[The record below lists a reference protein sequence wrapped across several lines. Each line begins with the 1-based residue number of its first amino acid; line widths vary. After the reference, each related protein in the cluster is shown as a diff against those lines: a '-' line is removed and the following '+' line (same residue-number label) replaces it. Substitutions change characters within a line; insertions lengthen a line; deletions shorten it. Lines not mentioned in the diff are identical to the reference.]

1 MEGVENGKNDDL
13 EMVVVHKTNVPPA
26 QGTSIMNEVG
36 RAVKETLFPDDPF
49 RQFKNQSRGRRCILG
64 LQYVFPILEWAPRYS
79 FGLFKSDFISGIT
92 IASLAIPQG
101 ISYAKLA
108 NLPPLM
114 GLYSS
119 FVPPLVYAML
129 GTSKDIAVGT
139 VAVVS
144 LLLASVLT
152 DEVSPIHNPELYI
165 QLALTAT
172 FFAGVFQAG
181 LGIFRLGFVIDML
194 SHATIVGFMG
204 GAATVVSLQQLK
216 GFLGLQHFTTK
227 TDVVS
232 VGQSVSEQVHKWR
245 WESIV
250 FGVIFLVFLLVCRYI
265 SKKNP
270 RLFWI
275 SAAAPLTS
283 VIVGSLLVFCTH
295 ADKHGVQIVGQL
307 KKGLNPLSIDLLV
320 FHGQY
325 LKVAL
330 KAGLICGLI
339 SLTEGIA
346 SGRTFALFKNYH
358 TDGNKE
364 MIAIGMMNILGSWT
378 SCYVTTGPFSRSAVN
393 FSAGCKTVVSNI
405 VMAIAVMIT
414 LLFLTPLFHYTPMV
428 VLSAIITAAMLGL
441 IDIQAAYNLW
451 KVDKIDFLVCMA
463 AYFGVVFINVQMGL
477 VIAVSISLVRVLMH
491 VMRPHT
497 AVLGNIPGTAMYR
510 STEQYQDAIKVPGI
524 LILRIDSPIYFA
536 NANYLKDRTLR
547 WIEEEEESLAK
558 LNEDVLHYV
567 VLDMGS
573 VSTIDT
579 SGIHA
584 LEELKK
590 TLERRQLQ
598 LVLANP
604 ATPVMEKLHK
614 CKFMEVLG
622 NKWLFVTVAEAVVA
636 CDSWLHAEK
645 LHNANYSDTN
655 NQDSTTPTH
664 EVPLF

>member
-1 MEGVENGKNDDL
+1 MDGVEHGKVNDDL
-13 EMVVVHKTNVPPA
+13 QMVVVHKTDVPPA
-26 QGTSIMNEVG
+26 QGTRMINEVG
-36 RAVKETLFPDDPF
+36 KAVRETLFPDDPF
-49 RQFKNQSRGRRCILG
+49 RQFKNQSRGRKCVLG
-64 LQYVFPILEWAPRYS
+64 LQYVFPILEWAPKYS
-79 FGLFKSDFISGIT
+79 FALFKSDVISGVT

-144 LLLASVLT
+144 LLLASMLG
-152 DEVSPIHNPELYI
+152 DEVSPTANPELYL

-172 FFAGVFQAG
+172 FFAGVFQAS
-181 LGIFRLGFVIDML
+181 LGIFRLGFIIDML
-194 SHATIVGFMG
+194 SHATIVGFMA
-204 GAATVVSLQQLK
+204 GAATVVTLQQLK
-216 GFLGLQHFTTK
+216 GFLGLQHFSTK

-232 VGQSVSEQVHKWR
+232 VVQSVSQQVHKWR
-245 WESIV
+245 WETIV
-250 FGVIFLVFLLVCRYI
+250 LGAFFLVFLLVARYI
-265 SKKNP
+265 SKKNSK
-270 RLFWI
+270 LFWV

-295 ADKHGVQIVGQL
+295 AEKHGVQIVGQL
-307 KKGLNPLSIDLLV
+307 KKGLNPLSIQLLV

-339 SLTEGIA
+339 ALTEGVA

-364 MIAIGMMNILGSWT
+364 MIAIGMMNVLGSWT

-428 VLSAIITAAMLGL
+428 VLSSIITSAMLGL
-441 IDIQAAYNLW
+441 IDIQTAYHLW
-451 KVDKIDFLVCMA
+451 KVDKLDFLVCMGG
-463 AYFGVVFINVQMGL
+463 YFGVVFIDVQTGL
-477 VIAVSISLVRVLMH
+477 IISVSISVVRLLMH

-497 AVLGNIPGTAMYR
+497 AVLGNIPGTSMYR
-510 STEQYQDAIKVPGI
+510 STEQYQDATKVPGI

-536 NANYLKDRTLR
+536 NANYLKDRMLR
-547 WIEEEEESLAK
+547 WIEEEEK
-558 LNEDVLHYV
+558 LIKLDQDILHYII
-567 VLDMGS
+567 LDMGS
-573 VSTIDT
+573 VATIDT
-579 SGIHA
+579 SGINN
-584 LEELKK
+584 LEELKQ
-590 TLERRQLQ
+590 TLEHRQLQ

-604 ATPVMEKLHK
+604 SSAVMEKLHK
-614 CKFMEVLG
+614 CRFIELLG
-622 NKWLFVTVAEAVVA
+622 EKWLFVTVAEAAVVCNSLLQA
-636 CDSWLHAEK
+636 
-645 LHNANYSDTN
+645 
-655 NQDSTTPTH
+655 
-664 EVPLF
+664 